1 MRAVDK
7 AAFPATDTSFM
18 TTTRKSRKKP
28 DLAADR
34 HVLTIIG
41 AGNMGQALVRG
52 LVKAPAEGLHFDE
65 ILLFDTHPDKCNQI
79 LVELT
84 ALGQSEDPVQAT
96 LTALGSIE
104 DLQHALPRTTVIA
117 LCTKPQDLVTVAEN
131 CRGKIKRD
139 TMLIS
144 VAAGVSLEQL
154 ASMFKHR
161 GPIVRAMPNI
171 AAKVGAA
178 ATGMAANRECNP
190 ADMDVATKI
199 FSAIGEALWIREDL
213 LNAVTGLS
221 GSGPAYIFMVIEALT
236 EGGVKMGLPRD
247 VARLLSTQTVFG
259 SAALLKSTGQH
270 PATLREQ
277 VTTPGGTTIS
287 AIHELEERGLRAML
301 MSAVATATRRSA
313 ELESTAKTKN

>member
-1 MRAVDK
+1 
-7 AAFPATDTSFM
+7 
-18 TTTRKSRKKP
+18 
-28 DLAADR
+28 
-34 HVLTIIG
+34 
-41 AGNMGQALVRG
+41 MGQALVRG
-52 LVKAPAEGLHFDE
+52 IAKAQGDGPHFDE
-65 ILLFDTHPDKCNQI
+65 IMLFDTHADKCNQL

-84 ALGQSEDPVQAT
+84 GDGRGGAPASTG
-96 LTALGSIE
+96 LTVLSSIE
-104 DLQHALPRTTVIA
+104 DLQASLPRATMIA
-117 LCTKPQDLVTVAEN
+117 LCTKPQDIVAVAQV
-131 CRGKIKRD
+131 CRGKIMRD
-139 TMLIS
+139 TILVS
-144 VAAGVSLEQL
+144 VAAGVSLEQI
-154 ASMFKHR
+154 SGMFKHR
-161 GPIVRAMPNI
+161 GPAVRAMPNI

-178 ATGMAANRECNP
+178 ATGMAANGVCSP
-190 ADMDVATKI
+190 GDMDLATKV
-199 FSAIGEALWIREDL
+199 FSAIGEAMWIREDL

-247 VARLLSTQTVFG
+247 VARTLATQTVFG

-313 ELESTAKTKN
+313 ELESATKA